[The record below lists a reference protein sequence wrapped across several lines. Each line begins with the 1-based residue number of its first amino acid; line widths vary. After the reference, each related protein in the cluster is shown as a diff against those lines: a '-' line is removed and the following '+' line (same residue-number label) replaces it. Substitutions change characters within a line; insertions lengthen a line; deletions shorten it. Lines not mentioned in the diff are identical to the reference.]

1 MKHNPNSHP
10 NHNLRRL
17 VAIGALGLAALGVA
31 EGVHYVHDGIQ
42 HTKYVDDPNTIPNDK
57 ASIISVKSGD
67 TADEIAISL
76 TPKGKDY
83 RDLSIEI
90 QNQADK
96 NHFLQPGQQVR
107 VENSLIDTNSEA
119 YQLYGHSA
127 EQAEAKPVAE

>member
-1 MKHNPNSHP
+1 MKRNPNTLP
-10 NHNLRRL
+10 NNNLRRII
-17 VAIGALGLAALGVA
+17 AIGALGLAAFGVA
-31 EGVHYVHDGIQ
+31 ESVQYVRNGIQ
-42 HTKYVDDPNTIPNDK
+42 HVRYVNDPNTIPNDK
-57 ASIISVKSGD
+57 ASVIEVKPGD

-107 VENSLIDTNSEA
+107 VESNLVDTHSEA

-127 EQAEAKPVAE
+127 EQAEANSVAE